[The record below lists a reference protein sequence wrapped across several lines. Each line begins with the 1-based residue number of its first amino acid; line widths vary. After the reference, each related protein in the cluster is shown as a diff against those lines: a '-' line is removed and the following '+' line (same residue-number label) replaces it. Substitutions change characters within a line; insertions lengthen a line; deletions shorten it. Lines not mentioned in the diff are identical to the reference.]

1 MKVLFLGL
9 AYFCLAFFLHLT
21 IWKVHIPKRQTKTLL
36 QIFLGTLF
44 VGLFTSWT
52 VSSLVA
58 NYSLFLPK
66 GLSQYLHISLFF
78 ISLTLAYI
86 TTYSAIEVDSP
97 SLVMVMTIARAGS
110 KGLDKKSFDQLIT
123 DDVLIKPR
131 IRDLVVDKM
140 VFMDKYKYRLTPKGV
155 IFAKIF
161 IIYRKLLK
169 ASKGG

>member
-1 MKVLFLGL
+1 
-9 AYFCLAFFLHLT
+9 
-21 IWKVHIPKRQTKTLL
+21 
-36 QIFLGTLF
+36 
-44 VGLFTSWT
+44 
-52 VSSLVA
+52 
-58 NYSLFLPK
+58 
-66 GLSQYLHISLFF
+66 
-78 ISLTLAYI
+78 
-86 TTYSAIEVDSP
+86 
-97 SLVMVMTIARAGS
+97 MVMTIARAGS

-140 VFMDKYKYRLTPKGV
+140 VFIDKDKYRLTPKGV